1 MVKVSTKA
9 ETSAIVQQCAKE
21 VEEKLVDLRLRLEIV
36 GDTIDEKGLALV
48 AMAVGRAKQEV
59 EKVLTDVL

>member
-1 MVKVSTKA
+1 MVKVRTKA
-9 ETSAIVQQCAKE
+9 ETSAIVQQRAKE

-36 GDTIDEKGLALV
+36 GDTIDEKNLALV

>member
-1 MVKVSTKA
+1 MVKVPTKA
-9 ETSAIVQQCAKE
+9 ETSAIVQQRAKK
-21 VEEKLVDLRLRLEIV
+21 VEEKLVDLRLQLEIV
-36 GDTIDEKGLALV
+36 GDTIDEKDLALV